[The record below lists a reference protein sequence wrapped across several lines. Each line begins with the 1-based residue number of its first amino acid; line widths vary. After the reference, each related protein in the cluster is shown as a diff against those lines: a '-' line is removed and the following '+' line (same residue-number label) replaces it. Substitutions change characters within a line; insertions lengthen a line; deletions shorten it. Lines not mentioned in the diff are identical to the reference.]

1 MKNKGLT
8 LLELIITI
16 SDCDH
21 SNTLYK
27 VDGSQLQ
34 GMRHWLICHHNH
46 RLRYRLSACR
56 VR

>member
-1 MKNKGLT
+1 MINKGLT

-27 VDGSQLQ
+27 VDGCQLQ